1 MMNLLRTNSNNKD
14 FINLVALLDAE
25 LAVTDG
31 DDHEFYNQFNK
42 IDKLKYAVVAF
53 EKDNLLGCGALK
65 KYGLNS
71 VEVKRMFVLPD
82 SRGQGIASKIL
93 TELENWASELGF
105 DSCVLETG
113 KKQPEAVQLY
123 KKSGYQLVPNFGQ
136 YVGVENSLCFEK
148 RLTVS

>member
-1 MMNLLRTNSNNKD
+1 MNLLRTNSNNKD

-42 IDKLKYAVVAF
+42 IDELKYAVVAF

-123 KKSGYQLVPNFGQ
+123 KKSGYQLVPNYGQ

>member
-1 MMNLLRTNSNNKD
+1 MNLLRTNSNNKD

-42 IDKLKYAVVAF
+42 IDELKYAVVAF

-93 TELENWASELGF
+93 AELENWASELGF

-123 KKSGYQLVPNFGQ
+123 KKSGYQLVPNYGQ